1 MERYLVKQN
10 IISFL
15 STIKEDIYSLCE
27 FLYNNPEKPFSE
39 NKSSRYLIDM
49 LRKYDFNIIDNFLNI
64 PTAFYGQYGEGHPKI
79 CVICKYSADEK
90 DGHIYGNNANASISM
105 AAAIASRIAI
115 DKLSGSIVIIG
126 CPGLYSNGSEIKM
139 THENVFEDMD
149 VILAP
154 HVDNCSSESGT
165 SMASI
170 PLKMEYILNTPSN
183 NSLDYSIFNL
193 NAINELV
200 KSSCDKCYIDNLCI
214 DINNKVHGKKVKE
227 MFKFN
232 IKSPNIKDTEEIE
245 RKIRNYL
252 KTLET
257 ILNVKYEVTLYEL
270 PSKELVSNNILSRIF
285 SNNLKEC
292 GIINV
297 CTPKTM
303 EYSLGIGTIS
313 HTTPTIYPSIAIT
326 ENEDINCPSPEFR
339 ESTLSSLCKERIIK
353 AAEALAITAVDFIE
367 RNDLLEEITTE
378 LHKNIKNNN

>member
-1 MERYLVKQN
+1 MKQN

-27 FLYNNPEKPFSE
+27 FLYNNPEKPFYE
-39 NKSSRYLIDM
+39 NKSSKYLIDM
-49 LRKYDFNIIDNFLNI
+49 LKKYNFNVIDNFLNI

-79 CVICKYSADEK
+79 CIICKYSADEK

-115 DKLSGSIVIIG
+115 DKLSGSIIIIG

-139 THENVFEDMD
+139 TSENVFDDMD

-170 PLKMEYILNTPSN
+170 PLKIEYILNTPYN
-183 NSLDYSIFNL
+183 NSLDYSIFNI

-200 KSSCDKCYIDNLCI
+200 KSSCGKCYIDNLCI
-214 DINNKVHGKKVKE
+214 DINNKVHGKKIKE

-232 IKSPNIKDTEEIE
+232 IKSSNIKTAEDIE
-245 RKIRNYL
+245 YKIKNYL
-252 KTLET
+252 KTLED
-257 ILNVKYEVTLYEL
+257 ILDIKYEISLYEL
-270 PSKELVSNNILSRIF
+270 PSKELISNKILSRIF

-297 CTPKTM
+297 CDSKTM
-303 EYSLGIGTIS
+303 EYSLGVGTIS
-313 HTTPTIYPSIAIT
+313 HTTPTIYPSIGIT
-326 ENEDINCPSPEFR
+326 ENQDINCPSLEFK
-339 ESTLSSLCKERIIK
+339 ELTLSPLCQERIIK
-353 AAEALAITAVDFIE
+353 AAEAIAITAIDFIE
-367 RNDLLEEITTE
+367 RNDLVQEITVE
-378 LHKNIKNNN
+378 LHKSIMSNN